1 MSAACARNP
10 RSGIATFARAAG
22 SVPLMTGRIRVG
34 VIGIEHLHLFEMVDG
49 LVRAGAEV
57 AAVDAEPGPL
67 LDLFGGWQPEARRV
81 DRSAMLGDDSID
93 VIVLAGV
100 PADRASVAVEALR
113 AGKHVFA
120 AKPAVTTAADLA
132 LVDAAAT
139 EHHRRWWVFFSERLT
154 NRAVIEAV
162 RLCGAGAIGRVVAV
176 SGSAPHTLAAPTRP
190 PWFFDTRRAGGILT
204 DLAAHQ
210 ADQFLSLAGPGTWE
224 VTGALAANLAT
235 PDHPDFCDLG
245 RFSIRHTRLDGTVV
259 VGHHHVDWLSPAG
272 LGTWGDVR
280 LTITGAEG
288 SVEVRSNIDVCG
300 HDGAEHLLVVDG
312 SSARRVDCSA
322 VVIDWAD
329 RLIAEVRGGPTFL
342 PHSHVV
348 DACRV
353 AIAAQCR
360 ADANAPAPGGG
371 GA

>member
-1 MSAACARNP
+1 
-10 RSGIATFARAAG
+10 
-22 SVPLMTGRIRVG
+22 MTGRIRVG

-113 AGKHVFA
+113 AGKHVLA

-224 VTGALAANLAT
+224 VTGARSRRTWPRPIIRTSATSAVSRFAT
-235 PDHPDFCDLG
+235 PASTA
-245 RFSIRHTRLDGTVV
+245 R
-259 VGHHHVDWLSPAG
+259 W
-272 LGTWGDVR
+272 
-280 LTITGAEG
+280 
-288 SVEVRSNIDVCG
+288 
-300 HDGAEHLLVVDG
+300 
-312 SSARRVDCSA
+312 SSATIMSTGCRPPDSA
-322 VVIDWAD
+322 HGA
-329 RLIAEVRGGPTFL
+329 TF
-342 PHSHVV
+342 
-348 DACRV
+348 A
-353 AIAAQCR
+353 
-360 ADANAPAPGGG
+360 
-371 GA
+371 